1 MTKKNATQVKKL
13 KLKLQSFYK
22 VSPKEAL
29 AVYNAL
35 DWAHI
40 EAEDVCYNDKTK
52 KTLARLRD
60 LAAVAIGK
68 PTISQMEE
76 EDY

>member
-1 MTKKNATQVKKL
+1 MTKKNAIQVKKL

-35 DWAHI
+35 DWAYN
-40 EAEDVCYNDKTK
+40 EAYDGYNAKTR

-60 LAAVAIGK
+60 LAAVATGK

>member
-1 MTKKNATQVKKL
+1 MTKKSTSQVKKL

-22 VSPKEAL
+22 VSPEEAL
-29 AVYNAL
+29 TVYNAL

-40 EAEDVCYNDKTK
+40 EAEDVCCNDKTK

-68 PTISQMEE
+68 PTTSQMEE